1 MFMDRT
7 EAGRRLAVVIAGK
20 QYDNPIVLALPR
32 GGIPVALEIARALHV
47 PMDLL
52 LVRKVGVPFQ
62 PELAAAAIVD
72 GARPHI
78 VLNPPVLRAAGLD
91 AEDLAD
97 DIERE
102 KRELERRRT
111 AYLKGRKRS
120 SVKGRTAIIVDD
132 GIATGTT
139 VRAALEALRNEG
151 PTRVVLA
158 IPVAP
163 HDALEELAHLVD
175 EIVCLEQ
182 PEPFYAI
189 GAHYSDFGQLSD
201 ADVAHFMDS
210 AEADMPPHY
219 GEGARHQDKLS
230 AIL

>member
-1 MFMDRT
+1 MFTDRT
-7 EAGRRLAVVIAGK
+7 EAGRRLAAVVARK

-32 GGIPVALEIARALHV
+32 GGIPVALEIARALHA

-52 LVRKVGVPFQ
+52 LVRKVGLPFQ

-78 VLNPPVLRAAGLD
+78 ILNPPVLRAAGLD

-102 KRELERRRT
+102 MRELERRRT

-120 SVKGRTAIIVDD
+120 SVKGQTAIIVDD

-139 VRAALEALRNEG
+139 VKAALDALRSEG
-151 PTRVVLA
+151 PARLVLA
-158 IPVAP
+158 IPIAP
-163 HDALEELAHLVD
+163 RETLEELAQLVD

-210 AEADMPPHY
+210 AEVNMPPHY
-219 GEGARHQDKLS
+219 GEGSRSQNTLG
-230 AIL
+230 AIP